1 MNWFKNLFKKK
12 ESLRDKCI
20 AAYGEEFGEMYDA
33 INRGET
39 IGGFTETAAF
49 LDMLEA
55 VKKGKPIDLNAKPE
69 ENNKE
74 SYPRVTGAFIPGRHG
89 EPDINITID
98 ENGQATKT
106 IIN

>member
-1 MNWFKNLFKKK
+1 MNWFKKLFKKK
-12 ESLRDKCI
+12 ESLRDKCV

-33 INRGET
+33 INRGEA
-39 IGGFTETAAF
+39 IGGFLETAAF
-49 LDMLEA
+49 IDMLEA
-55 VKKGKPIDLNAKPE
+55 VKKGKPIDLNNTN
-69 ENNKE
+69 ENKKSE
-74 SYPRVTGAFIPGRHG
+74 IKVTGAFIPGQHG